1 MIESHGRNA
10 TKMYYVYIMT
20 NQYNTVLYTG
30 ITNNLERRVYEHR
43 SGIIDGFTKR
53 YNVNKLVYY
62 EMTTDIH
69 SAISREKS
77 IKNLLRI
84 KKQDLISS
92 FNPTWK
98 DISEE
103 L

>member
-1 MIESHGRNA
+1 
-10 TKMYYVYIMT
+10 MYYVYIMT

-30 ITNNLERRVYEHR
+30 ITNNLERRVYEHKN
-43 SGIIDGFTKR
+43 GIINGFTKR

-69 SAISREKS
+69 SAISREKA
-77 IKNLLRI
+77 IKNLLRS
-84 KKQDLISS
+84 KKEDLINA

-98 DISEE
+98 DIAEE